1 MRSSTAFLFGA
12 LAGAFAIL
20 TAKKFLEDFDSGTPT
35 KLTNKMDQRLQEL
48 EGRLDSNEELAS

>member
-20 TAKKFLEDFDSGTPT
+20 TARKFLEEYECEAPK
-35 KLTNKMDQRLQEL
+35 KLTSKMDKRLEEL
-48 EGRLDSNEELAS
+48 EGRLETTEEFAS

>member
-20 TAKKFLEDFDSGTPT
+20 TAKKFLDEYDCETPK
-35 KLTNKMDQRLQEL
+35 KLTNKMDKRLEEL
-48 EGRLDSNEELAS
+48 EGRLETSEDLAS